1 MNNCWRK
8 ATLLLCALAL
18 ALAPGQARA
27 QGAVTGAISGRVT
40 SAEGEPIAGAQV
52 TVRNQ
57 AIGLTRTAVTREDG
71 RYRVPQL
78 PVGGPY
84 TVGAT
89 AIGRAA
95 GTQGGLQVTLGQD
108 VRVDLTLAAQAVLLE
123 GVTVSATSASPIL
136 SSSNQGLTTSIS
148 DSAITRLPTLNRNF
162 TDFVRL
168 APQVSQTGNGLS
180 GGGVNNRFNNI
191 QIDGASENDLFGLGT
206 TGQPGGQAAGKSIS
220 VESVKEYQV
229 LLSPFDVRQGN
240 FAGLLVNAVT
250 KSGTNELNG
259 SVYYYTRN
267 EGLAREQDYI
277 NEYEQTQYG
286 FSVGGPI
293 VRDRLHFFVNPEWQ
307 RRSTPA
313 AGPYL
318 GQARDAA
325 TVLAVDSAQIN
336 EFTEILRGYGIEA
349 GSPRLV
355 NNTNPLANFFG
366 RMDLQLPEINSRM
379 VLRHNY
385 GRAEDDNF
393 SRNSSVFSLQSN
405 GYYFESTKN
414 STVGQ
419 LFTNFTPNLYNELIV
434 GYSTIRD
441 SRTPNVNSPQ
451 ITVELGTQDLRAGA
465 DSSSHGNTLDQ
476 DIFEI
481 TNNLS
486 WQRGTHRFD
495 IGTKN
500 EFYRIDNFFAQN
512 SFGSYGFANMAALRA
527 GTPNRYVL
535 AANARDPSAPLP
547 HAEFGAA
554 NYSLYLQDQW
564 EPSDQF
570 SLTAGIR
577 ADMPVLFDK
586 PLFTQVVLD
595 SLGVRTD
602 EVPSGNIQ
610 WSPRLGF
617 NWDVTGTGSSQLR
630 GGAGVFV
637 GRPAFVMIGN
647 AFQNDGSG
655 IATLT
660 CDGSNGRTAPRFV
673 ADPANQPRACGNG
686 VGLANGIIGQVNT
699 LDKDLKFPASF
710 RASLAYDH
718 EIAAG
723 FVASLEGLYTRAVEQ
738 FFYED
743 LNLANRDGVGV
754 DRFGRTLF
762 GTIATSGTSTAGRRS
777 TRFQQV
783 PNVTN
788 QSEDYAYNLTA
799 GLQRRFSEGFE
810 LRAYYT
816 RSRVRDVISA
826 TSSTAGSQYRFGRVL
841 SGPHTDRSVGIS
853 AFDQPHKVTVAGTV
867 TMPWDR
873 FPTSLSVFY
882 TGRSGDPFTYVYGG
896 RGDLNADGLQGN
908 DPLYVPKSVTDAN
921 EIVFRDIT
929 QTVNGVT
936 TVTSTVAQQ
945 QAAFETFIQESDCL
959 RSQRGEILE
968 RNTCRNAWVNFVDV
982 SLRQGITTFRGQN
995 MLLQLEVFNFL
1006 NLLNEDW
1013 GIVRN
1018 YSGLS
1023 TQNLLTHVGQTT
1035 ADRTTAVPIV
1045 QFNPSFRQFTTES
1058 LSSNYQI
1065 QLSARYEF

>member
-1 MNNCWRK
+1 MNNRWRK

-18 ALAPGQARA
+18 AFAPGTARA

-40 SAEGEPIAGAQV
+40 SAEGEPIAGATV

-57 AIGLTRTAVTREDG
+57 AVGLTRTAVTREDG

-84 TVGAT
+84 TVT
-89 AIGRAA
+89 ASVIGRASQ
-95 GTQGGLQVTLGQD
+95 TRNGLQVALGED
-108 VRVDLTLAAQAVLLE
+108 LRVDLELAAQALVLE
-123 GVTVSATSASPIL
+123 GVTVSAQSNPVM
-136 SSSNQGLTTSIS
+136 SSTNQGLTTSIS

-168 APQVSQTGNGLS
+168 APQVAQTGNGLS

-191 QIDGASENDLFGLGT
+191 QIDGASENDLFGLGS
-206 TGQPGGQAAGKSIS
+206 TGQPGGQASGKSIS

-240 FAGLLVNAVT
+240 FSGLLVNAVT
-250 KSGTNELNG
+250 KSGTNDLRG
-259 SVYYYTRN
+259 AAYYYTRN
-267 EGLAREQDYI
+267 EGLAREQPYI

-286 FSVGGPI
+286 FSVGGPV

-307 RRSTPA
+307 DRTTPA

-318 GQARDAA
+318 GQPANAA
-325 TVLAVDSAQIN
+325 TVIAVDSAQIR
-336 EFTEILRGYGIEA
+336 EFQQILQGYGIEA
-349 GSPRLV
+349 GTPGLV

-366 RMDLQLPEINSRM
+366 RLDLQLPEINSRM

-385 GRAEDDNF
+385 GRAEDSNF

-419 LFTNFTPNLYNELIV
+419 LFTNFSPDLYNELIV

-441 SRTPNVNSPQ
+441 SRTPNVNAPQ
-451 ITVELGTQDLRAGA
+451 ITVESGTQDLRAGA
-465 DSSSHGNTLDQ
+465 DSSSQGNTLDQ

-486 WQRGTHRFD
+486 WQRGTHRLDF
-495 IGTKN
+495 GTKN

-512 SFGSYGFANMAALRA
+512 SYGAYGFASLADLRA

-554 NYSLYLQDQW
+554 NYSLYVQDQW

-570 SLTAGIR
+570 SLTAGLR

-586 PLFTQVVLD
+586 PDFTQVVLD
-595 SLGVRTD
+595 SLGRRTD

-610 WSPRLGF
+610 WSPRVGF
-617 NWDVTGTGSSQLR
+617 NWDITGTGASQLR

-647 AFQNDGSG
+647 AFQNNGTG

-660 CDGSNGRTAPRFV
+660 CDGSNGRTAPRFNP
-673 ADPANQPRACGNG
+673 DPTRQPTACGNG
-686 VGLANGIIGQVNT
+686 VGLATGIIGQVNT
-699 LDKDLKFPASF
+699 LDKDLKFPATF
-710 RASLAYDH
+710 RASMAYDH
-718 EIAAG
+718 EIFSG

-743 LNLANRDGVGV
+743 LNLATPAGIGQ
-754 DRFGRTLF
+754 DRFGRTVF
-762 GTIATSGTSTAGRRS
+762 GTIATNGTSTAGRRS
-777 TRFQQV
+777 TRFTQV

-788 QSEDYAYNLTA
+788 QSNDWAYNLTA
-799 GLQRRFSEGFE
+799 GVQRRFSEGFE

-816 RSRVRDVISA
+816 FSKARDVISA
-826 TSSTAGSQYRFGRVL
+826 TSSTAASQYRFGRVL
-841 SGPHTDRSVGIS
+841 AGPHTDRSVGIS
-853 AFDQPHKVTVAGTV
+853 AFDQPHKITVAGTY
-867 TMPWDR
+867 TMPWER
-873 FPTSLSVFY
+873 FSTSISVFY

-908 DPLYVPKSVTDAN
+908 DALFVPTSVTNAN

-929 QTVNGVT
+929 QTVNNVT
-936 TVTSTVAQQ
+936 TVTATVAQQ
-945 QAAFETFIQESDCL
+945 QAAFEEFIQDSECL
-959 RSQRGEILE
+959 RSQRGQILE
-968 RNTCRNAWVNFVDV
+968 RNTCRNPWINFVDV
-982 SLRQGITTFRGQN
+982 SLRQNVPTFRGQN
-995 MLLQLEVFNFL
+995 FALQLEVFNFL

-1013 GIVRN
+1013 GVVRN
-1018 YSGLS
+1018 ASGLS

-1045 QFNPSFRQFTTES
+1045 QFNPTFRQFTTES
-1058 LSSNYQI
+1058 LGSNYQI